1 MSTNPWRRRRGRAIL
16 LAVGAIVVLGSLSYL
31 LYGGLDRNLVYFLT
45 PVELLERG
53 ERAYDVPV
61 RLGGQVAAGSV
72 QWNADELDL
81 RFQVTDGKQ
90 QIPVQSRGA
99 PPHMFRD
106 DMGVIVEGRYGA
118 DGIFQASTVMVKHS
132 NEYRAPHPDNVPAT
146 FPGLQRERGS

>member
-1 MSTNPWRRRRGRAIL
+1 MSTNAAGPRRGRVVA
-16 LAVGAIVVLGSLSYL
+16 LAAGTIVVLGALGFL

-61 RLGGQVAAGSV
+61 RLGGQVAAGTV
-72 QWNADELDL
+72 EWDAHALDL
-81 RFQVTDGKQ
+81 RFMVTDGKE

-118 DGIFQASTVMVKHS
+118 DGVFQASTVMVKHS
-132 NEYRAPHPDNVPAT
+132 NEYRAPHPDMPPPS
-146 FPGLQRERGS
+146 FPGLQRERGT